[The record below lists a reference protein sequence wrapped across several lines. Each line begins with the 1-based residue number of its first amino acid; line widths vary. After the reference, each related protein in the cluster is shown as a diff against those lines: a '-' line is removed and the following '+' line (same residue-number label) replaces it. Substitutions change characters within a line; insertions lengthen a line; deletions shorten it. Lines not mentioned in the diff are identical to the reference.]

1 LRVHGETQLG
11 EIAIRNSQLMLL
23 VRFSELG
30 KLDGTH
36 ENVIGGQ
43 GMFAKVWQGMSGP
56 DWTALNGRERE

>member
-1 LRVHGETQLG
+1 M
-11 EIAIRNSQLMLL
+11 IL

-56 DWTALNGRERE
+56 DLTPLNGEHPALKHLISLPPLFYYSSSLF